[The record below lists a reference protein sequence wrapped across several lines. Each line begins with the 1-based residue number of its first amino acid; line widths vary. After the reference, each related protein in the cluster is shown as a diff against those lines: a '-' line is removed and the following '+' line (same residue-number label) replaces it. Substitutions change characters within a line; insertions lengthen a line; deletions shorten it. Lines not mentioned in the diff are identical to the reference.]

1 MKRILLVSFTLLIL
15 FSACTLSGEQ
25 ENRLNEQ
32 LNQFIEAYNNND
44 PLVISAGTHVSVI
57 KYFKEKGDTAFIN
70 KFKQKDDED
79 RLFFDNPMMIE
90 TKDQGKSIQRI
101 YTVEKATESTFL
113 TDEYRI
119 FAVSENK
126 GETWFFV
133 LEEDYYNEN
142 IKGLKR
148 LFKKKWLKKHY

>member
-1 MKRILLVSFTLLIL
+1 MKRILLLSFALLIL
-15 FSACTLSGEQ
+15 FSACTLSGDQ

-44 PLVISAGTHVSVI
+44 PLVVSAGTHVSVI
-57 KYFKEKGDTAFIN
+57 KFYKEQGDTAFIN

-148 LFKKKWLKKHY
+148 LFKKK

>member
-79 RLFFDNPMMIE
+79 RLFFDNPMIIE

-148 LFKKKWLKKHY
+148 LFKKK

>member
-1 MKRILLVSFTLLIL
+1 MKRLLLFSFAFLIL

-25 ENRLNEQ
+25 ESRLNEQ
-32 LNQFIEAYNNND
+32 LNQFIEAYNDND
-44 PLVISAGTHVSVI
+44 PLVVSAGTHVSVI
-57 KYFKEKGDTAFIN
+57 KFYKEQGDTAFIN

-79 RLFFDNPMMIE
+79 RLFFDNPMMLE
-90 TKDQGKSIQRI
+90 TKELGKSIQRV

-133 LEEDYYNEN
+133 LEEDYYDKN

-148 LFKKKWLKKHY
+148 LFKKK

>member
-1 MKRILLVSFTLLIL
+1 MKRILLFSIALLIL

-25 ENRLNEQ
+25 ESRLNEQ
-32 LNQFIEAYNNND
+32 LNQFIEAYNDND
-44 PLVISAGTHVSVI
+44 PLVVSAGTHVSVV
-57 KYFKEKGDTAFIN
+57 KFYKEQGDTTFIN
-70 KFKQKDDED
+70 KFKQKDDEN
-79 RLFFDNPMMIE
+79 RLFFDNPMMLE
-90 TKDQGKSIQRI
+90 TKELGKSIQRI

-133 LEEDYYNEN
+133 LEEDYYDEN

-148 LFKKKWLKKHY
+148 LFKKK

>member
-1 MKRILLVSFTLLIL
+1 
-15 FSACTLSGEQ
+15 
-25 ENRLNEQ
+25 
-32 LNQFIEAYNNND
+32 
-44 PLVISAGTHVSVI
+44 
-57 KYFKEKGDTAFIN
+57 
-70 KFKQKDDED
+70 
-79 RLFFDNPMMIE
+79 MMIE

-133 LEEDYYNEN
+133 LEEDYYDEN

-148 LFKKKWLKKHY
+148 LFKKK

>member
-148 LFKKKWLKKHY
+148 LFKKK

>member
-1 MKRILLVSFTLLIL
+1 MKRILLFSFALLVL
-15 FSACTLSGEQ
+15 FSACTLSGDQ

-44 PLVISAGTHVSVI
+44 PLVLSAGTHVSVV
-57 KYFKEKGDTAFIN
+57 KFYKEKGDTTFIN

-133 LEEDYYNEN
+133 LEEDYYDEN

-148 LFKKKWLKKHY
+148 LFKKK

>member
-1 MKRILLVSFTLLIL
+1 MKRILLLSYALLIL
-15 FSACTLSGEQ
+15 FSACTLSGDQ

-44 PLVISAGTHVSVI
+44 PLVVSAGTHVSVV
-57 KYFKEKGDTAFIN
+57 KFYKEIGDTAFIN

-133 LEEDYYNEN
+133 LEEDYYDEN

-148 LFKKKWLKKHY
+148 LFKKK